1 MKTLH
6 LFGDSFTQGHLL
18 DDTFPRYHDWR
29 EFRGGELPLCW
40 TNLLSNK
47 LNMNMSNHAIAGMS
61 NTEIFQTIC
70 RHADK
75 FQKNDIVIIN
85 WSYPQRFRWAFWSE
99 HDNAFKWKRLSAA
112 SEDGS
117 IIHEKTRT
125 DIALNKILPPYIDE
139 VYEYENLILEYAK
152 AKQFQVFFW
161 SSDIDIINNL
171 PSDKLYK
178 RIYLLHQEI
187 DKTPLML
194 PTGIENHS
202 FVRSAQQRT
211 IFDVFFN
218 HGGTTI
224 YDETNGEV
232 GDGHLG
238 ERGHQVQ
245 YELFYKYIIENSLI

>member
-18 DDTFPRYHDWR
+18 DDTFPRYQDWR

-40 TNLLSNK
+40 GNLLSGK
-47 LNMNMSNHAIAGMS
+47 LNMKMNNHAIAGMS
-61 NTEIFQTIC
+61 NTEIFQSVC
-70 RHADK
+70 RHASE
-75 FQKNDIVIIN
+75 FGKNDIVIIN
-85 WSYPQRFRWAFWSE
+85 WSYPQRFRWAYWC
-99 HDNAFKWKRLSAA
+99 DNDNIYKWKRLSAH

-117 IIHEKTRT
+117 IINEKTRT
-125 DIALNKILPPYIDE
+125 DIALNKVLPLYIDE
-139 VYEYENLILEYAK
+139 VYEQENLILEYAK
-152 AKQFQVFFW
+152 AKHFQVFFW

-171 PSDKLYK
+171 PSENLNKK
-178 RIYLLHQEI
+178 IYLLHQEI

-194 PTGIENHS
+194 PPSTDNHS
-202 FVRSAQQRT
+202 FVRSEQQRT

-224 YDETNGEV
+224 YDETNGVV

-245 YELFYKYIIENSLI
+245 YELFYKYITENTLI